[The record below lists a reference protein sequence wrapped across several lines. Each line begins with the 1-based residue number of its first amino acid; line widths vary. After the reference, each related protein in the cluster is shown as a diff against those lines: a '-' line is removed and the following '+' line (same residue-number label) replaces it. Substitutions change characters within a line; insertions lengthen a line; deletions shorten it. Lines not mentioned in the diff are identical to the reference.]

1 MIANDMSLRKL
12 EFMNK
17 RECQI
22 LEILLNQTNLI
33 TRETIAEMINVSVSS
48 IRNDLTSIQDYVK
61 GYGCEIDNVRGVGI
75 KLGGSKESIEKLRKD
90 LIAKVDITFERYLQ
104 ITYVLITNRH
114 NTVTIE
120 SLCDQFYLSRT
131 AVLSELKKIQPWL
144 AKRNISIEYLKGKGK
159 IQLKGSERD
168 LRDCLSTLIKI
179 QTNIL
184 DQNGFLS
191 SYQTI
196 QENIIE
202 LLKINPKPI
211 KDGLIELL
219 QSLKMDYSNNAL
231 NTLIMHITIS
241 IVRLGQGKDINDDFD
256 IQIDYEDIYHRVSL
270 FCNNLNQ
277 TYDVV
282 FTDSEKKLI
291 YSYLIYSNDLVK
303 QESLFS
309 SHNYKELAS
318 QIITLVEEIRSIS
331 ISNEEIVNSLV
342 LHLIPLCNR
351 LNNGIVLRNPL
362 LEQIKEEYPDSF
374 GIAWMTN
381 SIFKKQFEK
390 TLSEDEIG
398 YLAIHI
404 ESMLEQADS
413 LIDTVIVCSQGIGI
427 SQLLAQKI
435 KNRFKKLHVVD
446 VISENDL
453 SKFEASDLDLF
464 ITTFSINTKKNSI
477 IVSPLLLEDDVN
489 RINSFIDNFSTKSPK
504 LFDEIKLETILK
516 CDYTNQEILFEE
528 VEKKLKSKL
537 YVEEGFK
544 EDLKLRESKCSTSI
558 GAYTAIPHANPQ
570 FVKKSVICI
579 VTLQKPMNWG
589 SEEVDVFFFLA
600 ITKSDFSSI
609 NIKLRNLY
617 KLLYSETFHK
627 QLLDAEKQDQ
637 VLKLVDI

>member
-1 MIANDMSLRKL
+1 
-12 EFMNK
+12 MNN
-17 RECQI
+17 RERQI
-22 LEILLNQTNLI
+22 LEIILDQSNLI
-33 TRETIAEMINVSVSS
+33 TRETISEIVNVSVST
-48 IRNDLTSIQDYVK
+48 IRNDLTLIQEYLSRYNCK
-61 GYGCEIDNVRGVGI
+61 IENVRGVGI
-75 KLGGSKESIEKLRKD
+75 KIGGNKEDVERLKKD
-90 LIAKVDITFERYLQ
+90 LLTKADITFERYLQ
-104 ITYVLITNRH
+104 IAYVLITNRH
-114 NTVTIE
+114 NTVTID
-120 SLCDQFYLSRT
+120 SLCEQFYLSRT
-131 AVLSELKKIQPWL
+131 AVLSELKKIQSWL
-144 AKRNISIEYLKGKGK
+144 EDKKISIEYLKGKGR
-159 IQLKGSERD
+159 IQLKGSERN

-211 KDGLIELL
+211 RDGLIELL

-231 NTLIMHITIS
+231 NTLIMHITIG
-241 IVRLGQGKDINDDFD
+241 IVRLSQGKDINDDFD
-256 IQIDYEDIYHRVSL
+256 IEIDYTDIYERISL

-282 FTDSEKKLI
+282 FTESEKKLI

-309 SHNYKELAS
+309 SHNYKELAN

-331 ISNEEIVNSLV
+331 ISNEEIINSLV
-342 LHLIPLCNR
+342 LHIIPLCNR
-351 LNNGIVLRNPL
+351 LNNGVILKNPL

-381 SIFKKQFEK
+381 SIFKKQFTK

-413 LIDTVIVCSQGIGI
+413 LIETVIVCSQGIGI

-435 KNRFKKLHVVD
+435 KNRFKKLHVVN

-453 SKFEASDLDLF
+453 NKYETSHLDLF
-464 ITTFSINTKKNSI
+464 ITTFSISTKKNSI

-504 LFDEIKLETILK
+504 LFDEIKLETMLK
-516 CDYTNQEILFEE
+516 CDYSNQETLFEE
-528 VEKKLKSKL
+528 VEAKLQAKN
-537 YVEEGFK
+537 YIEDGFG
-544 EDLKLRESKCSTSI
+544 EDLKHREAKCSTSI
-558 GAYTAIPHANPQ
+558 GAYTAIPHVSPL

-579 VTLQKPMNWG
+579 VTLQKPMLWG
-589 SEEVDVFFFLA
+589 SEEIDVLFFLA

-617 KLLYSETFHK
+617 KLLYCEDFHK
-627 QLLDAEKQDQ
+627 QLLNAEKQDQ

>member
-75 KLGGSKESIEKLRKD
+75 KLGGNKESIEKLRKD

-256 IQIDYEDIYHRVSL
+256 IKIDYEDIYHRVSL

-318 QIITLVEEIRSIS
+318 QIIALVEEIRSIS

-390 TLSEDEIG
+390 TLSEDEVG

-489 RINSFIDNFSTKSPK
+489 RIYSFIDNFSTKSPK

-544 EDLKLRESKCSTSI
+544 EDLKHRESKCSTSI

-570 FVKKSVICI
+570 FVKKSVICV

>member
-1 MIANDMSLRKL
+1 
-12 EFMNK
+12 MNN
-17 RECQI
+17 RERQI
-22 LEILLNQTNLI
+22 LEIILDQSNLI
-33 TRETIAEMINVSVSS
+33 TRETISEIVNVSVST
-48 IRNDLTSIQDYVK
+48 IRNDLTLIQDYLSQ
-61 GYGCEIDNVRGVGI
+61 YACEIENVRGVGI
-75 KLGGSKESIEKLRKD
+75 KIGGNKEDVERLRND
-90 LIAKVDITFERYLQ
+90 LLTKADITFERYLQ
-104 ITYVLITNRH
+104 IAYVLITNRH
-114 NTVTIE
+114 NTVTID
-120 SLCDQFYLSRT
+120 SLCEQFYLSRT
-131 AVLSELKKIQPWL
+131 AVLSELKKIQSWL
-144 AKRNISIEYLKGKGK
+144 EDKKISIEYLKGKGR
-159 IQLKGSERD
+159 IQLKGSERN

-211 KDGLIELL
+211 RDGLIELL
-219 QSLKMDYSNNAL
+219 RSLKMDYSNNAL
-231 NTLIMHITIS
+231 NTLIMHITIG
-241 IVRLGQGKDINDDFD
+241 IVRLSQGKDINDDFD
-256 IQIDYEDIYHRVSL
+256 IQIDYEDIYNRVSL

-282 FTDSEKKLI
+282 FTESEKKLI

-309 SHNYKELAS
+309 SHNYKELAN
-318 QIITLVEEIRSIS
+318 QIINLVEEIRSIS

-342 LHLIPLCNR
+342 LHIIPLCNR
-351 LNNGIVLRNPL
+351 LKNEVILKNPL

-381 SIFKKQFEK
+381 SIFKKQFTK

-404 ESMLEQADS
+404 ESMLEQGDS
-413 LIDTVIVCSQGIGI
+413 LIETVIVCSQGIGI

-453 SKFEASDLDLF
+453 SKFEASNLDLF

-504 LFDEIKLETILK
+504 LFDEIKLETMLK
-516 CDYTNQEILFEE
+516 CDYSNQEILFKE
-528 VEKKLKSKL
+528 VEAVLQAKN
-537 YVEEGFK
+537 YIEEGFK
-544 EDLKLRESKCSTSI
+544 EDLKHREAKCSTSI
-558 GAYTAIPHANPQ
+558 GAHTAIPHVSPL

-579 VTLQKPMNWG
+579 VTLQKPMLWG
-589 SEEVDVFFFLA
+589 SEEIDVLFFLA

-617 KLLYSETFHK
+617 KLLYCEDFHK
-627 QLLDAEKQDQ
+627 QLLNAEKQDQ